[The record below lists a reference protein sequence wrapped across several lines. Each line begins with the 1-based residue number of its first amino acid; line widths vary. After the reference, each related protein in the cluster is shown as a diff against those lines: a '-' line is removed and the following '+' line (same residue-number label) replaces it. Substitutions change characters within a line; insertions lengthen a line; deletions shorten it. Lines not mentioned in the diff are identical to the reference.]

1 MGIRTIIV
9 MSILAMAFAVVVL
22 FVWLG
27 QRQQQKRLRSAARYN
42 RQQHKQSR
50 HDAKAPSV
58 IEINNK
64 RVIVDPLVADFDE
77 EDLEDNDMQEDDN
90 TFLTDEI
97 MSEARVVE
105 LSAQPNANYIKA
117 ATQYYSAPL
126 KSSEPIAQNSGQ
138 SAVISAPRSMYSPA
152 QSPNPSTKP
161 FSLAHPTSQQQHSSV
176 QPAGNQGQANT
187 QQTLTQSQQG
197 RPYNAPLNSPG
208 GSAQQSSSAQSQ
220 QARGYGSTPGSQ
232 AQSTEQ
238 LSSAQSQT
246 ARAYGSTSGSQ
257 GQSASQT
264 SAPNQQARSYG
275 SAQGAPGQSAQQ
287 TSTQSQYARGYGSG
301 QGSQAAQG
309 GAQGASSG
317 SLGQSSGSTIPRP
330 AAQGQHGRA
339 YNSGSQVPPASRGQQ
354 ARAFSSQSRLQVQP
368 LNSSAMLRNTPGQ
381 PFSAYGTQ
389 INIQGD
395 AAAQPTQAFDADT
408 NQPAINNGQA
418 TAQQSSGYGQST
430 SQQTGGYQQH
440 HDANTE
446 HSESQSSSQ
455 PAAEKTASALPDYL
469 TFSLMAEK
477 GSSFGGYDLLQS
489 ILGTGMRHGER
500 QIFHRYDPQN
510 HSRILFSLASIA
522 KPGTFSLDN
531 MGAFST
537 PGLIFIFEL
546 DRTPDLLNTFE
557 LLLATARQL
566 GDELEGNL
574 LDDRR
579 SPLTTERI
587 QALREQLREITPVSD
602 FPDDD

>member
-9 MSILAMAFAVVVL
+9 MSILAMAFAVVVV
-22 FVWLG
+22 FIWLG
-27 QRQQQKRLRSAARYN
+27 QRQQQKRLRNAARYN
-42 RQQHKQSR
+42 RQQQKQSR

-58 IEINNK
+58 IEVNNK

-77 EDLEDNDMQEDDN
+77 EDLQDDDLQEDNN

-97 MSEARVVE
+97 VSEVRVVE
-105 LSAQPNANYIKA
+105 VSQQPNTNNVKP

-126 KSSEPIAQNSGQ
+126 KNSEQLSQNSEQ

-152 QSPNPSTKP
+152 QSSNPNIKP
-161 FSLAHPTSQQQHSSV
+161 FSLAQPSSQQNPSVHQSSE
-176 QPAGNQGQANT
+176 QGQSNAH
-187 QQTLTQSQQG
+187 QALTQSQQG
-197 RPYNAPLNSPG
+197 RAYNAQLNSQG
-208 GSAQQSSSAQSQ
+208 QSAHQTATQNQQARGYGSAQGSQAQSAHQTSTQSQ
-220 QARGYGSTPGSQ
+220 QARGYGSAQSSQ
-232 AQSTEQ
+232 AQSAHQAST
-238 LSSAQSQT
+238 QS
-246 ARAYGSTSGSQ
+246 
-257 GQSASQT
+257 
-264 SAPNQQARSYG
+264 QQARGYG
-275 SAQGAPGQSAQQ
+275 SAQSSQGQAAHQ
-287 TSTQSQYARGYGSG
+287 TSTQSQYARGYGSSPSSQAQSSQQPSTQAQQASA
-301 QGSQAAQG
+301 QGSSSGSQWQASGSSIQRAAQG
-309 GAQGASSG
+309 GQ
-317 SLGQSSGSTIPRP
+317 Q
-330 AAQGQHGRA
+330 GRA

-395 AAAQPTQAFDADT
+395 PAADQQANSNAQTS
-408 NQPAINNGQA
+408 G
-418 TAQQSSGYGQST
+418 QQSSGFGQTT
-430 SQQTGGYQQH
+430 SQYAGEHQQH
-440 HDANTE
+440 HDANTQ
-446 HSESQSSSQ
+446 HAESQSTSQ

-510 HSRILFSLASIA
+510 HSKILFSLASIA
-522 KPGTFSLDN
+522 KPGTFSLDS

-566 GDELEGNL
+566 CDELDGNL

-579 SPLTTERI
+579 QPLTTERI

-602 FPDDD
+602 FADDD